1 MLHHI
6 SFAAIE
12 PERVSRVLAEL
23 VKGHSYAFP
32 VHPGSFIT
40 IADDAYGT
48 AIEVYPQSSVCT
60 PGEGEEQ
67 VIFERASFPQA
78 LSSTHIALSVPHEV
92 QTVVNIGKRE
102 GWRVLPCN
110 RGFFEVIELW
120 VENHFLIE
128 AITESMLPNYLE
140 TARSETWEKL
150 LAGLTPV
157 DAAELVARHQ
167 PTLR

>member
-23 VKGHSYAFP
+23 LKGDSFPFP

-40 IADDAYGT
+40 LTNDAYGT
-48 AIEVYPQSSVCT
+48 AIEVYPESSVCI

-67 VIFERASFPQA
+67 LIFDRASFSPTF
-78 LSSTHIALSVPHEV
+78 SSSHIALSVPHDV

-110 RGFFEVIELW
+110 RGPFEVIELW
-120 VENHFLIE
+120 VENRFLVE

-140 TARSETWEKL
+140 TVRSETWKKL
-150 LAGLTPV
+150 LSGFTSTAV
-157 DAAELVARHQ
+157 K
-167 PTLR
+167 